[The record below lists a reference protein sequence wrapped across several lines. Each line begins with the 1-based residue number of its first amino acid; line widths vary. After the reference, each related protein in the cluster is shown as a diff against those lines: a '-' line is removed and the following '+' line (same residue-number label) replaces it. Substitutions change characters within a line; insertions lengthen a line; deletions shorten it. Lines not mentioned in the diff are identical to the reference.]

1 MKYFVKG
8 FENYANFSG
17 RATRTE
23 YWMFYLFYTIFYF
36 LIYGI
41 IFVGASMENDT
52 VVMAGSALV
61 VLYVLGTLLPMW
73 TVSVRRLHDIGKSGW
88 FILINMIPIA
98 GAIWFLVLMCTDS
111 QPGSNS
117 YGANPKGL

>member
-1 MKYFVKG
+1 
-8 FENYANFSG
+8 
-17 RATRTE
+17 
-23 YWMFYLFYTIFYF
+23 MFYLFYTIFYF